1 MRTKICVRAEIPNFL
16 SKLCIFD
23 GLIFE
28 RASRISVE
36 DVFFGSNSIWSREAR
51 VNHSRKIGKTA
62 SNLHF
67 LHMTYFNEETKII
80 KSAFIR
86 WLRTG
91 LWKALL
97 LTMETLPHTGGRRLT
112 GPGWPT
118 AEQPARKPILSASA
132 LVHLLSQ
139 LARENTATLC
149 RRRLVSEGPR
159 SWPHPSRTVERKPR
173 CTPRAPPL
181 SAVGQKGMKA
191 AEH

>member
-97 LTMETLPHTGGRRLT
+97 LTMETLPHAGGWRRT

-149 RRRLVSEGPR
+149 RWRLVSEGPR
-159 SWPHPSRTVERKPR
+159 SWPLSLEDCGEKAKVYTQG
-173 CTPRAPPL
+173 TPL